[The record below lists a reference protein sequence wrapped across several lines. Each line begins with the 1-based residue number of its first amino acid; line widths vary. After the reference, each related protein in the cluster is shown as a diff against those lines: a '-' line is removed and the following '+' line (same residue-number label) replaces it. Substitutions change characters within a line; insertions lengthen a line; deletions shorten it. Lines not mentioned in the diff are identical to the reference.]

1 MREYLFGVLLLG
13 SFQGLLL
20 SMGSDVLLSLFI
32 SYLFWGCML
41 LPMLG
46 GIK

>member
-1 MREYLFGVLLLG
+1 MKEYLFGVLLLG

-20 SMGSDVLLSLFI
+20 SMGSDILLSCFV
-32 SYLFWGCML
+32 SYLFWGCLL

-46 GIK
+46 DIK

>member
-13 SFQGLLL
+13 SFQGLLF
-20 SMGSDVLLSLFI
+20 SMGSDILLSCLV

-46 GIK
+46 DIK